1 MKKVSNIKWVV
12 VGMFFISA
20 NLLAQ
25 TEPDD
30 IALVD
35 DKFQEAYYESL
46 TQKGIENYDKAIIS
60 LEKCLEIQPDN
71 AVIYHELGRNYFF
84 LKDFLH
90 AETAFAKAAQLD
102 TNNKWYLI
110 GLYDVYYETKNYN
123 QALLVV
129 QKIVP
134 FDKTYKE
141 DLVSL
146 YMYTRQFD
154 KALVLINELDE
165 NVGKTELRDRYRLDI
180 SSEAKTSFSDKTILE
195 KAIENTPD
203 IEENY
208 LSLIYLYSDNNQEE
222 KALQVAQELE
232 KNIPDSQWAQVF
244 LFKHYVNIN
253 DGEGAAKS
261 LETVLNGSKIDKKI
275 KHRMYNEF
283 LIFAMKNPV
292 FEPQLNKATAYF
304 ENDPDFNV
312 YKEIGK
318 FYYKKKN
325 WDLAVKNLEKSF
337 RNSNTDLETNVFLL
351 ASFEETNNFEA
362 LLKTASELIDTFP
375 NQPEYYFFAGKG
387 AHKLKKH
394 KNANDFLESGLDYVV
409 DNIDLEIDFLNQL
422 AEVSKDLGNA
432 KKNEEYLVKAK
443 TLKTKRK

>member
-60 LEKCLEIQPDN
+60 LEKCLEMQPDN

-84 LKDFLH
+84 LKDYLH

-154 KALVLINELDE
+154 KALVLINELMRMWVKP
-165 NVGKTELRDRYRLDI
+165 N
-180 SSEAKTSFSDKTILE
+180 
-195 KAIENTPD
+195 
-203 IEENY
+203 
-208 LSLIYLYSDNNQEE
+208 
-222 KALQVAQELE
+222 
-232 KNIPDSQWAQVF
+232 
-244 LFKHYVNIN
+244 
-253 DGEGAAKS
+253 
-261 LETVLNGSKIDKKI
+261 LETDIDWTFHLKLK
-275 KHRMYNEF
+275 
-283 LIFAMKNPV
+283 PV
-292 FEPQLNKATAYF
+292 FRIRQYW
-304 ENDPDFNV
+304 
-312 YKEIGK
+312 
-318 FYYKKKN
+318 KK
-325 WDLAVKNLEKSF
+325 
-337 RNSNTDLETNVFLL
+337 
-351 ASFEETNNFEA
+351 
-362 LLKTASELIDTFP
+362 
-375 NQPEYYFFAGKG
+375 Q
-387 AHKLKKH
+387 
-394 KNANDFLESGLDYVV
+394 
-409 DNIDLEIDFLNQL
+409 
-422 AEVSKDLGNA
+422 
-432 KKNEEYLVKAK
+432 
-443 TLKTKRK
+443 